1 MRSTAIESMLA
12 CKRACCAYLNPEL
25 CTDYTQA
32 HLTLREPSR
41 KAPLYQNSS
50 KMGDNNPVNQEVEQ
64 FNKQKLKKTNTAE
77 KNRLPTKEE
86 IEEEK
91 KAMKEGNN

>member
-1 MRSTAIESMLA
+1 
-12 CKRACCAYLNPEL
+12 
-25 CTDYTQA
+25 
-32 HLTLREPSR
+32 
-41 KAPLYQNSS
+41 
-50 KMGDNNPVNQEVEQ
+50 MGDNNPVNQEVEQ
-64 FNKQKLKKTNTAE
+64 FNKQKLKKTNTEE